1 MRSRAWRIAL
11 PLALALLLGI
21 LEKFTWLGTAD
32 VNLVL
37 SIPQDGKYLQYAM
50 LSVAYATQAYVV
62 FPVYLL
68 LNAVE
73 KGRRGLLRPL
83 ILLAT
88 EAGVL
93 AMKFAFAIPRPIGD
107 SWGYG
112 YPSGHSARTFYL
124 ALVSEKRQWKLSLT
138 TVAFLACLSRV
149 LLAAHSI
156 TDLVGGALLAVAFSE
171 VVKWLKSIQSCR

>member
-1 MRSRAWRIAL
+1 MRSRAWRIVL
-11 PLALALLLGI
+11 PLSLVLLLGI

-32 VNLVL
+32 VHLVL
-37 SIPQDGKYLQYAM
+37 SIPQDGKYLRYAM
-50 LSVAYATQAYVV
+50 LSITYATQAYVV

-68 LNAVE
+68 LNAVDR
-73 KGRRGLLRPL
+73 GRRGLLKPL

-107 SWGYG
+107 PWG

-124 ALVSEKRQWKLSLT
+124 ALVSEKRRWRWALT
-138 TVAFLACLSRV
+138 AVAVLVCLSRV
-149 LLAAHSI
+149 LLAAHTI
-156 TDLVGGALLAVAFSE
+156 TDLAGGALLAVASSE
-171 VVKWLKSIQSCR
+171 AVKWLESSRSS